1 MEEARR
7 YDREWG
13 LWKIQRLCKAVESD
27 ERSTC
32 SRLKIRW
39 ISRLGSL
46 WVTPVHV
53 KSGRLFCDAVHP
65 IRQDCTNISG
75 RNVKPSR
82 SSCFGTHLA
91 LPLVG
96 SKLDRRLKHFH
107 LLIDM
112 TTKTTKT
119 TAPKVGRPARWYAFA
134 PLHAKKEQLFVLWFR
149 ILSTRIRK
157 FSIGFCKHWN
167 SIEIV

>member
-1 MEEARR
+1 MQSSRIGWKEYLLTFENSMNLACTWC
-7 YDREWG
+7 EW
-13 LWKIQRLCKAVESD
+13 
-27 ERSTC
+27 RSV
-32 SRLKIRW
+32 
-39 ISRLGSL
+39 RLGSL
-46 WVTPVHV
+46 WVTLVHV
-53 KSGRLFCDAVHP
+53 KSGRLFCNAVDP
-65 IRQDCTNISG
+65 IRQDFTNISG

-96 SKLDRRLKHFH
+96 GKLDRRLIAWVHFH

-112 TTKTTKT
+112 TTKTTT
-119 TAPKVGRPARWYAFA
+119 TKVGRPARWYAFA

-149 ILSTRIRK
+149 ILSTPIRK
-157 FSIGFCKHWN
+157 YSIGFCKHWN

>member
-1 MEEARR
+1 MKGVFAHVWNFACTWC
-7 YDREWG
+7 EW
-13 LWKIQRLCKAVESD
+13 
-27 ERSTC
+27 RSV
-32 SRLKIRW
+32 
-39 ISRLGSL
+39 RLGSL
-46 WVTPVHV
+46 WETPVHA

-75 RNVKPSR
+75 RNVKPSG

-96 SKLDRRLKHFH
+96 GKLDRRLIAWVHFH

-112 TTKTTKT
+112 TTKTTT
-119 TAPKVGRPARWYAFA
+119 TKVGRPARWYAFA

-149 ILSTRIRK
+149 ILSTPIRK
-157 FSIGFCKHWN
+157 YLIGFCKHWN